1 VDETR
6 GRIGDGSIVSEHP
19 MTADEALDAAHR
31 FLGDD
36 YVEKGVNRGVFRSA
50 DGLRQFRMDPDSIQ
64 GKHWP
69 DIPHVHFEIFP
80 EPGAKKAT
88 VNNHVPLIQ

>member
-1 VDETR
+1 M
-6 GRIGDGSIVSEHP
+6 SEHP
-19 MTADEALDAAHR
+19 VTADEALDAAHE

-64 GKHWP
+64 ENTGPTFHTYTSR
-69 DIPHVHFEIFP
+69 FSLSP
-80 EPGAKKAT
+80 EPRRRR
-88 VNNHVPLIQ
+88 